1 MDSSA
6 ECQSKTSDAEQST
19 TAQDSTV
26 KESSDADCPERRKDD
41 VNAAVESVSVPET
54 VSKNLQLPDEKD
66 GESSGKASEPCPR
79 SDPSDPFAYLDRD
92 FTSEKFK
99 VEIRGLPRF
108 YGFGELKKLV
118 TDTIGLSCTKVKP
131 PKRGNSWA
139 YACFRS
145 EEDRSKA
152 LEAINGFVWKKS
164 TLSARPAQAA
174 PDPYVAK
181 RARMEEHK
189 GGKRKKLNED
199 EHLSQEER
207 LKKNAAPY
215 WDIPYPEQQNL
226 KREDMKKLLLQLGE
240 DLLKANS
247 DLADWLKEQREKND
261 GLPCPLLNIRSSSV
275 INGYRN
281 KCEFSIGLNSETKK
295 VTVGFRLGSYA
306 DGSVEVAPLDGMPH
320 VPDRMKDVAK
330 AMENF
335 IELSGY
341 PPFDHVTHKGYWRQ
355 ITVRLGHATGELLL
369 VAGMH
374 PQDLKDDDLKAVK
387 QNFIEYFING
397 NGSSC
402 KVNSL
407 HFMSLGMREQGS
419 KLPSCEHLWGQ
430 THIHDVLLGLKFRI
444 SPEAFFQVNTL
455 ACEELY
461 KAIAEVASLSEDTTL
476 LDVCCGTGTIG
487 LCLSK
492 QCGQVLGVELIDQ
505 AVKDAEYNA
514 DANGV
519 DNCAFFA
526 GRAEDIL
533 SAVIGRATKK
543 ELIAVV
549 DPPRAG
555 LHQKAIVTLRRT
567 RQIEKLVYV
576 SCDPKAALKNFIDL
590 GRPPS
595 KSMRGLP
602 MVPVKAI
609 PVDLFPHTKLCE
621 LVIYF
626 ERIDT
631 RLPEERYNPQN

>member
-1 MDSSA
+1 MDVSVEADGLGTNAESSSLTLETKEDDSKEEAESVTVALSGEAEDSSTA
-6 ECQSKTSDAEQST
+6 VKTENGEPDNSAS
-19 TAQDSTV
+19 
-26 KESSDADCPERRKDD
+26 
-41 VNAAVESVSVPET
+41 AA
-54 VSKNLQLPDEKD
+54 
-66 GESSGKASEPCPR
+66 
-79 SDPSDPFAYLDRD
+79 DPFAYLDRD

-99 VEIRGLPRF
+99 VEIRGLPKF

-118 TDTIGLSCTKVKP
+118 TDTLQLSCTKVKP
-131 PKRGNSWA
+131 PRRGCSWA

-152 LEAINGFVWKKS
+152 LEVLNGYVWKKCN
-164 TLSARPAQAA
+164 LSARTAQAA
-174 PDPYVAK
+174 PDPYIAK
-181 RARMEEHK
+181 RARMEEQRHN
-189 GGKRKKLNED
+189 KRKKYNNED

-207 LKKNAAPY
+207 LKKATAPY
-215 WDIPYPEQQNL
+215 WNIPYAEQQTL
-226 KREDMKKLLLQLGE
+226 KRDDMRKLLVQLGDE
-240 DLLKANS
+240 LVKANR
-247 DLADWLKEQREKND
+247 DLSGWLKEQKEKND
-261 GLPCPLLNIRSSSV
+261 GLPCPLLNIRSAPM
-275 INGYRN
+275 IDGYRN
-281 KCEFSIGLNSETKK
+281 KCEFNIGLNPETKK

-320 VPDRMKDVAK
+320 VPDRMKQVAK

-335 IELSGY
+335 VEESGY
-341 PPFDHVTHKGYWRQ
+341 PPFDHVTHHGFWRQ

-374 PQDLKDDDLKAVK
+374 PQSLKDEELKSVK
-387 QNFIEYFING
+387 EKFVKYFSEGQGAACN
-397 NGSSC
+397 
-402 KVNSL
+402 VHSL
-407 HFMSLGMREQGS
+407 HFLSLGMREQGS
-419 KLPSCEHLWGQ
+419 KHPSCEHLWGQ
-430 THIHDVLLGLKFRI
+430 THIHDILLGLKFRI

-461 KAIAEVASLSEDTTL
+461 KAIAEVASLSEETTL

-492 QCGQVLGVELIDQ
+492 QSGQVLGIELIEQ
-505 AVKDAEYNA
+505 AVKDADFNA
-514 DANGV
+514 ETNGV
-519 DNCAFFA
+519 KNCSFFA

-533 SAVIGRATKK
+533 TGVIARANKK
-543 ELIAVV
+543 ELVAVV

-576 SCDPKAALKNFIDL
+576 SCDPNAALKNFIDL
-590 GRPPS
+590 GKPPS
-595 KSMRGLP
+595 KSMRGLA

-631 RLPEERYNPQN
+631 RLPEERYQPMN